1 MAREDRLT
9 WTRAMEDDLIRV
21 LQADPGPPTQAI
33 RNAVAILSEQWGVA
47 LRFAQVQAKVFYLTE
62 AGRLRPQTGYGV
74 LEGEPSGPPTVE
86 RLGSPPRL
94 GIESGW
100 LGIGDLHAPFVR
112 WTMLAEAVERARRA
126 GIGHVLIAGD
136 LWDMGA
142 FSVYPRIVTGPGMR
156 QEREAAPYTVDM
168 LARWFERVVCFS
180 GNHDW
185 RLLKQLMGAFPAQTA
200 EGLFLELIGG
210 ARGGR
215 VTWSV
220 FGHAEVD
227 SPTGPWRFPHQ
238 RNYSRIRGRV
248 AVQLAAKY
256 ARHIVTFH
264 EHGLGKLPS
273 DCGRFTCAAS
283 GCLANW
289 DHMAYMQLVDTTAPA
304 WVNGYVMLD
313 ATGAIEVYGA
323 VPGWGAPLVPS
334 GSLSAEA

>member
-1 MAREDRLT
+1 MKILPEGATALDFAFSIHSDIGCTCQSVKINNRLERIDYVLKSGDQVEVITKKTQKPKEDWLQFVVTGKAKNR
-9 WTRAMEDDLIRV
+9 IR
-21 LQADPGPPTQAI
+21 
-33 RNAVAILSEQWGVA
+33 SA
-47 LRFAQVQAKVFYLTE
+47 LREEKRSQAEYGREILERKLNNFKV
-62 AGRLRPQTGYGV
+62 
-74 LEGEPSGPPTVE
+74 SVE
-86 RLGSPPRL
+86 
-94 GIESGW
+94 
-100 LGIGDLHAPFVR
+100 DNA
-112 WTMLAEAVERARRA
+112 
-126 GIGHVLIAGD
+126 
-136 LWDMGA
+136 
-142 FSVYPRIVTGPGMR
+142 
-156 QEREAAPYTVDM
+156 DM

-210 ARGGR
+210 SRGGR

-227 SPTGPWRFPHQ
+227 SPAGPWRFTHQ